1 MVAICPNGLRTAH
14 HELTIDLTEDTLTIA
29 NINTTIGY
37 ARYSGTEQLIE
48 YIFVHPAFRRMGYG
62 KRMVEILANHVGQS
76 LHPEPPISPLG
87 HRLFGV
93 VKPK

>member
-1 MVAICPNGLRTAH
+1 MVAICPNSLGT
-14 HELTIDLTEDTLTIA
+14 TGKDVKIDLTEDTLTIA

-37 ARYSGTEQLIE
+37 ARYSGPEQLIE

-87 HRLFGV
+87 QRLFGV